1 MEIMTNGL
9 RHTNKQIK
17 LLFQKEIKQNREY
30 IKRMENKSIR
40 FYYWKM
46 EVDIYAEHKSIRND

>member
-1 MEIMTNGL
+1 MMMKRMIGK
-9 RHTNKQIK
+9 KQIE

-30 IKRMENKSIR
+30 IKRMKNKNLSAFIIE
-40 FYYWKM
+40 KM